1 MIGVTIPLAAGI
13 LWTLVIV
20 ALVLLVAAILIRTVR

>member
-1 MIGVTIPLAAGI
+1 MTAVAVPMAAGI

-20 ALVLLVAAILIRTVR
+20 LLVLLVAAILIRVVR